1 VAQPNTVTPMLLDL
15 TDDQRAID
23 EVFGGFFRRECP
35 PAAVRAAEPLGFDP
49 ALWARLAEL
58 GAPAMG
64 LPEAAGGGGAALGDL
79 VVVADALGRSV
90 APVPFV
96 DHAAAGR
103 LLARFDALDDDVLD
117 GSGVVTLAVRPV
129 PAGALVWALVPSGAV
144 ASTVVGLVG
153 DDLVQVRGAAPGT
166 TPGNHAAMPLA
177 DRATSGATVLASGA
191 AARAAFS
198 HALAEWQ
205 TLTAAALTG
214 IARTALELAIRYV
227 NERHQFDRPIGAFQ
241 ALQQQLADLPIAIE
255 GSSLLSA
262 KAAWAGDRGTPGV
275 VDVGLCDVTDFEALA
290 SMAFLFASDAAAL
303 ATDRSLHVHGGY
315 GYAEEY
321 DIQLYY
327 RRARGWALV
336 AGDPSRECLD
346 LSDRLFG
353 AVNAVGSSEA

>member
-1 VAQPNTVTPMLLDL
+1 MLLDL
-15 TDDQRAID
+15 TDDQRAIE

-35 PAAVRAAEPLGFDP
+35 IGTVRAAEPLGFD
-49 ALWARLAEL
+49 ATLWSRLAEL

-64 LPEAAGGGGAALGDL
+64 LPESAGGGGALLADL
-79 VVVADALGRSV
+79 AVVADAVGRSI

-96 DHAAAGR
+96 EHAAAGR
-103 LLARFDALDDDVLD
+103 LLACFGAAAADVATGDAVA
-117 GSGVVTLAVRPV
+117 SLAVRPAPPAAAAWPLV
-129 PAGALVWALVPSGAV
+129 PAGAV
-144 ASTVVGLVG
+144 ATVVVGLVG
-153 DDLVQVRGAAPGT
+153 DDLVALRGDGPGVAPK
-166 TPGNHAAMPLA
+166 NHAAMSLA
-177 DRATSGATVLASGA
+177 DRATAGATVLASGA
-191 AARAAFS
+191 EARAAFA

-205 TLTAAALTG
+205 TLTAASLTG
-214 IARTALELAIRYV
+214 IARTALEIAIQYV

-241 ALQQQLADLPIAIE
+241 ALQQQLADLPIAID
-255 GSSLLSA
+255 GAFLLAS
-262 KAAWAGDRGTPGV
+262 KAAWAGDSCIPGV
-275 VDVGLCDVTDFEALA
+275 IDVGLCDVTDFETLA

-336 AGDPSRECLD
+336 AGDPSKACLQ

-353 AVNAVGSSEA
+353 PAEA